1 MRTTDRW
8 FGQGHGTPVVPEK
21 NQCSRP
27 SRGSHWCPRLSIRCP
42 LGTSSPP
49 RHCWWKGLT
58 GLPLTSC
65 QTLPFS
71 IVSAFAPWES
81 VSGGFLECRLGDH
94 GGEVKKGGVTGGFG
108 DPRLG
113 FCLHFFLQAMRHIT
127 SRLCVFIFSFGTW
140 R

>member
-1 MRTTDRW
+1 MVWAGTWDPSCAREEPVFKAQQREPLVPQAEHPMPSGHLLSPKPLLVEGPYGAPTDILPNSA
-8 FGQGHGTPVVPEK
+8 PV
-21 NQCSRP
+21 
-27 SRGSHWCPRLSIRCP
+27 
-42 LGTSSPP
+42 
-49 RHCWWKGLT
+49 
-58 GLPLTSC
+58 
-65 QTLPFS
+65 S